1 MPRHAR
7 GPYLWLRP
15 ARQRASG
22 SDPALW
28 IIRDAGHQ
36 RSTGL
41 GMGERREAEK
51 ALADYI
57 ASKYAPAR
65 RERDIAEIPVADV
78 ISIYL
83 ADAAPSQAR
92 PEKAAERCGRLLE
105 FFGQKRLN
113 EVTGATCRAYTERRG
128 SNGGARR
135 DLQDLAAAIGHHS
148 REGLHRGVVRVALPP
163 KGQARQRWLTR
174 REVAQLLW
182 TCWRNREVQEGKQ
195 TDKRPLR
202 HLARVLLIGVYTGSR
217 PGAILNAAWRSGD
230 GLSWVDTVNG
240 VFHRHADGEAATIKR
255 QPTVKLSP
263 RLLAHLRRWK
273 RLDAAQAKPH
283 TYVVSYRGAKV
294 LSVKTALHT
303 ACKLA
308 GVDSVTAYT
317 LRHTAASWLVARG
330 LPTRKVADFIGT
342 GEQMILSHYGHLAPD
357 YQDEAAQAIGQKA
370 TPQLRHRYPRT
381 KIEHDAKQSGA
392 NR

>member
-15 ARQRASG
+15 PRDRG
-22 SDPALW
+22 DPAIW
-28 IIRDAGHQ
+28 IVRDGRHQHSSGFGAGA
-36 RSTGL
+36 
-41 GMGERREAEK
+41 RREAEA
-51 ALADYI
+51 ALGSYI

-65 RERDIAEIPVADV
+65 RERGITEIPIADV
-78 ISIYL
+78 ISVYL
-83 ADAAPSQAR
+83 ADVAPNQAR

-105 FFGQKRLN
+105 FFGEKRLS
-113 EVTGATCRAYTERRG
+113 EVTGAECRAYTEWRG

-135 DLQDLAAAIGHHS
+135 DLQDLAAAIGHHAK
-148 REGLHRGVVRVALPP
+148 EGLHRSLVRVALPP

-174 REVAQLLW
+174 SEVAKLLW
-182 TCWRNREVQEGKQ
+182 VCWRNREVQEGKP

-202 HLARVLLIGVYTGSR
+202 HLARFLLLGVYTGSR
-217 PGAILNAAWRSGD
+217 PGAILNASWQEGEGR
-230 GLSWVDTVNG
+230 SWVDATNG
-240 VFHRHADGEAATIKR
+240 VFHRHAEGDAETTKR
-255 QPTVKLSP
+255 QPTVRLAP

-273 RLDAAQAKPH
+273 RLDRGKG
-283 TYVVSYRGAKV
+283 YVVNYHGHKV

-303 ACKLA
+303 ACRLA
-308 GVDSVTAYT
+308 DIDPVTAYT

-370 TPQLRHRYPRT
+370 TPQLRHHYART
-381 KIEHDAKQSGA
+381 IIEQDDTETQA

>member
-1 MPRHAR
+1 LSRIAR

-15 ARQRASG
+15 SRERG
-22 SDPALW
+22 DPAIW
-28 IIRDAGHQ
+28 IIRDSGRQH
-36 RSTGL
+36 STGFSA
-41 GMGERREAEK
+41 GERRQAEA
-51 ALADYI
+51 ALGSYI

-65 RERDIAEIPVADV
+65 RERSIDQIPIADAINV
-78 ISIYL
+78 YL
-83 ADAAPSQAR
+83 ADVAPNQAR

-105 FFGQKRLN
+105 FFGEKRLS
-113 EVTGATCRAYTERRG
+113 EVTGAECRAYTEWRG

-135 DLQDLAAAIGHHS
+135 DLQDLAAAIGHHAK
-148 REGLHRGVVRVALPP
+148 EGLHRSLVRVALPP

-174 REVAQLLW
+174 SEVAKLLRV
-182 TCWRNREVQEGKQ
+182 CWRNREVQEGKT

-202 HLARVLLIGVYTGSR
+202 HLARFLLLGVYTGSR
-217 PGAILNAAWRSGD
+217 PGAILNASWHAGEGR
-230 GLSWVDTVNG
+230 SWVDTDNG
-240 VFHRHADGEAATIKR
+240 VFHRHAEGEVETTKR
-255 QPTVKLSP
+255 QPTVRLSP

-273 RLDAAQAKPH
+273 RLDGGKG
-283 TYVVSYRGAKV
+283 YVISYHGNKV

-308 GVDSVTAYT
+308 GVDAVTAYT

-357 YQDEAAQAIGQKA
+357 YQDEAAQAIGQKPA
-370 TPQLRHRYPRT
+370 PHLRHRYKRT
-381 KIEHDAKQSGA
+381 RVEQEASETQA